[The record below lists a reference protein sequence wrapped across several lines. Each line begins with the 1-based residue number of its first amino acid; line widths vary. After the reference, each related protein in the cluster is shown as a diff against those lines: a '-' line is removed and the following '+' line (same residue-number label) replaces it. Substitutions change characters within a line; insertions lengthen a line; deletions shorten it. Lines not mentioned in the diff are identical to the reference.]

1 MVVIARVTGAVV
13 LWLIAFVVADLQM
26 PANEDDTE
34 DVTVDA
40 VVDLPAEGS
49 RGVQDVTIT
58 NQRSR
63 PVLLAPAAATL
74 RDATPACSASLVNR
88 AAPEDA
94 VEVPPGATVVVPV
107 QVRLGRD
114 TPPACRTE
122 TWPVELTATVP
133 AAEDTAASPGDGP
146 GLLRYAIATAAVL
159 GLVGVTFLAALA
171 VNRRRRPVP
180 APVDQPRQSVAAA
193 RASSTSRGPQ
203 RPPPS

>member
-26 PANEDDTE
+26 PVNEDDTE

-40 VVDLPAEGS
+40 VVDLPANGS

-74 RDATPACSASLVNR
+74 RDATPACSASLVKR

-107 QVRLGRD
+107 HVRLDRD
-114 TPPACRTE
+114 TPATCRTE
-122 TWPVELTATVP
+122 TWPVELAATAPEV
-133 AAEDTAASPGDGP
+133 EDAAASPGDGP
-146 GLLRYAIATAAVL
+146 GLLRYVIATTGVL
-159 GLVGVTFLAALA
+159 ALGGLTLLTAGAI
-171 VNRRRRPVP
+171 RRWRRPVEE
-180 APVDQPRQSVAAA
+180 PRRSVTAGRSA
-193 RASSTSRGPQ
+193 STSHTGH
-203 RPPPS
+203 RPLG

>member
-1 MVVIARVTGAVV
+1 MIARLTGAVV
-13 LWLIAFVVADLQM
+13 LWLVAFVIADLQM
-26 PANEDDTE
+26 PAIEHDTE
-34 DVTVDA
+34 DVTVA
-40 VVDLPAEGS
+40 AEVDLPARGTV
-49 RGVQDVTIT
+49 GVQDVTIT
-58 NQRSR
+58 NERAR
-63 PVLLAPAAATL
+63 PVLLAAAAASL
-74 RDATPACSASLVNR
+74 GDATPACPAAHVGR
-88 AAPEDA
+88 AAPEEA